1 MTLNHMCFIWASNR
15 VLKSERA
22 VHLVAIKAENL
33 MWCTCSRDSESNH
46 LFSSPYVA
54 GTQLSLITSQPCVFY
69 GGGGGGGGGEGGSV
83 LDRALPKMA
92 RQLPTRIY
100 TSQRFSTLLQST
112 ASDKT
117 ASGVVAIYWLGGHL
131 HIWPPPPPPPPAQ
144 PRRTSHARTL
154 MNK

>member
-33 MWCTCSRDSESNH
+33 MWCTCSRDSELNH
-46 LFSSPYVA
+46 LFSSPYCRRWYAVIRDHES
-54 GTQLSLITSQPCVFY
+54 TLRVLWRR
-69 GGGGGGGGGEGGSV
+69 GGGGGGEGGSV

-100 TSQRFSTLLQST
+100 TSRL
-112 ASDKT
+112 
-117 ASGVVAIYWLGGHL
+117 
-131 HIWPPPPPPPPAQ
+131 
-144 PRRTSHARTL
+144 
-154 MNK
+154 